1 MFLVIA
7 VHTWHDITS
16 PDVQGFPLADVDH
29 YKVRQLRQ
37 EHIMLTNDVIKLTSD
52 LHAALTAVH
61 ESARNSNTVS
71 EGAPRDVAMHD
82 AEPAAT
88 CAGTGLAQGGS
99 GAAVARVTHVE
110 EGSPADAA
118 GLHVG
123 DTITRFGDV
132 PAGQGAVQAIAA
144 RLAVRPHTLRAWHCP
159 LMRLTAMNRLVR
171 ASC

>member
-1 MFLVIA
+1 
-7 VHTWHDITS
+7 
-16 PDVQGFPLADVDH
+16 
-29 YKVRQLRQ
+29 
-37 EHIMLTNDVIKLTSD
+37 MLTNDVIKLTSD

-71 EGAPRDVAMHD
+71 EGAPRDVAMHN
-82 AEPAAT
+82 AAT
-88 CAGTGLAQGGS
+88 SAGTGLAQGGS

-110 EGSPADAA
+110 EGSPADTA

-144 RLAVRPHTLRAWHCP
+144 RLAVRPHTSRAWHCP
-159 LMRLTAMNRLVR
+159 LLRPTAMNRLVR